1 MNDRRRHAL
10 AVAALVLFPLVWLWP
25 CVFGGRTFVPYD
37 LAEFPPAS
45 LSLSAEEL
53 AGVREGKNRDVTE
66 VPVWFLPEMQFAHDE
81 LRAGRWPTWNPHARG
96 GTALHAHGLI
106 GLCYPPNWLAL
117 FADDPGSRL
126 VFLAWI
132 SLAIAGVL
140 TFGFL
145 RELGIGIG
153 AAWFGA
159 AVFELSAP
167 MATNA
172 FFWMRLTAF
181 VWLPGVLWS
190 VLRLANANPLRP
202 GPLAA
207 LAGSFAMA
215 WLAGFPPFAT
225 TTSVI
230 GGLFAGWLVIAHAR
244 ERSMR
249 DGARLAARLGC
260 GFVLGALLGMPQLLP
275 SLQFFPQS
283 ARDPDPPFTAI
294 AGQAFETYGL
304 LGYLA
309 PDLISHPSS
318 SVELPYHQS
327 PLAVLLNRRT
337 DADGKAQE
345 PDYNYT
351 EYAVFV
357 GTLGL
362 LLAIAGAIA
371 GRGRHRAFAIAAFA
385 LLAGLALFLP
395 GVRLLFVLPV
405 IKNVWPMRWLAPAT
419 LLVAW
424 FAALGVQ
431 RLAEPGRRVPIALA
445 AAAFVLAAALAKGLA
460 MPAAAYAKDA
470 AGLVQSIAA
479 RFRCS
484 AQDVVNFVQDGAP
497 PGTDRFALA
506 FARAAEHGLRAAVW
520 LAASGALLLA
530 IAFAK
535 NAALRSWLVRAGLL
549 ATIVQLAVHGA
560 SIVRG
565 CERHHPT
572 DTAVHTFLR
581 ERAAAA
587 APDGGVTIVRGSLV
601 PILPVQLPPGEL
613 VAPGLRDL
621 NFYTHYDARSH
632 QPLLA
637 MLGPVLGADGSERL
651 AGKGYLVQSLP
662 DAALDHP
669 LLDLLGVRYVLAT
682 ERLPHGGTVVG
693 PTLGDR
699 FFVHERPNAL
709 PRAFTVPR
717 LRVLPDDGA
726 VLTALADR
734 SLAPRSAALVV
745 AADAPTD
752 AAAAPDGVPARAV
765 RFTTDLPTV
774 VELDVAAGAAPWL
787 VLTDTFLPGWSASVD
802 GSPAAIVRANHAL
815 RAVRLPEEH
824 CTVRFEY
831 RAPGLATGFVL
842 AGIAALVLLV
852 FTARHRHRAAAAPAV

>member
-1 MNDRRRHAL
+1 MNDRRRQAL
-10 AVAALVLFPLVWLWP
+10 AVAALVLLPLVWLWP

-53 AGVREGKNRDVTE
+53 THVREGRNRDVTE

-81 LRAGRWPTWNPHARG
+81 LFAGRWPTWNPHARG

-132 SLAIAGVL
+132 SLTIAGLL

-145 RELGIGIG
+145 REAGIGIG

-190 VLRLANANPLRP
+190 VLRLANADSLRP

-230 GGLFAGWLVIAHAR
+230 GGLFAAWLVVARAR

-249 DGARLAARLGC
+249 DGARLATKVGC

-327 PLAVLLNRRT
+327 PLALVLNRRT
-337 DADGKAQE
+337 DENGKAQE

-357 GTLGL
+357 GTLGF
-362 LLAIAGAIA
+362 LLAVAGAVT
-371 GRGRHRAFAIAAFA
+371 GRGRHRAFAIAAFV

-395 GVRLLFVLPV
+395 GVRLLFLMPV

-431 RLAEPGRRVPIALA
+431 RVAEPGRRVPIALA
-445 AAAFVLAAALAKGLA
+445 ALALVLAVALGKGLA
-460 MPAAAYAKDA
+460 MPAAAYAHDA
-470 AGLVQSIAA
+470 AALVQSIAD
-479 RFRCS
+479 RFRCP
-484 AQDVVNFVQDGAP
+484 AQDVVNFVQDGAAA
-497 PGTDRFALA
+497 GTDRFALA
-506 FARAAEHGLRAAVW
+506 FERAAEHGRSAAIW
-520 LAASGALLLA
+520 LAASAALLLTM
-530 IAFAK
+530 AFAK
-535 NAALRSWLVRAGLL
+535 NAALRTWLVRAGML
-549 ATIVQLAVHGA
+549 ATIVQLAMHGA

-565 CERHHPT
+565 CERDHPIET
-572 DTAVHTFLR
+572 PVHTFLR

-613 VAPGLRDL
+613 LVPGLRDL
-621 NFYTHYDARSH
+621 HFYTHYDARSH

-637 MLGPVLGADGSERL
+637 MLTAVLGADGSRTL

-662 DAALDHP
+662 DKGLDHP
-669 LLDLLGVRYVLAT
+669 LLDMLGVRYVLAT

-717 LRVLPDDGA
+717 LHVLPDDDA

-734 SLAPRSAALVV
+734 SFPPRAAALVV
-745 AADAPTD
+745 AADAPAD
-752 AAAAPDGVPARAV
+752 APAAPVDVPARAV
-765 RFTTDLPTV
+765 RFVTDHATV
-774 VELDVAAGAAPWL
+774 VEVDVAAGAAPWL

-802 GSPAAIVRANHAL
+802 GASVPIVRANHAL
-815 RAVRLPEEH
+815 RAVRLPAER

-831 RAPGLATGFVL
+831 GAPGLATGFVL
-842 AGIAALVLLV
+842 AGIAALLLLL
-852 FTARHRHRAAAAPAV
+852 FAAHHRRRAAAASAV